1 MCINEQ
7 NFISFFMKK
16 SFYVSCKPLFLS
28 IFGEVVIHFFEFQT
42 SRVIEFI
49 ITRYNL
55 LWILKPLSNI
65 RVSAQVETKDLKQ
78 SMFGYMQLLIS

>member
-1 MCINEQ
+1 MVMCINEQ

-55 LWILKPLSNI
+55 L
-65 RVSAQVETKDLKQ
+65 
-78 SMFGYMQLLIS
+78 